1 MSKEYRYFLFN
12 NYIMSDDFQT
22 SIKAWVEVDNELKIL
37 NNRAR
42 ELREERREIQDEIL
56 EYVETNK
63 LSNATVNISDGQ
75 LKFANVRQQSTLTY
89 THVKNCL
96 MDCIQSEEDV
106 KKIMKYIKQKREVKY
121 VPDIKR
127 SYKKD

>member
-1 MSKEYRYFLFN
+1 
-12 NYIMSDDFQT
+12 MSDFQE
-22 SIKAWVEVDNELKIL
+22 SIKAWVEIDNELKVL
-37 NNRAR
+37 NTRAR
-42 ELREERREIQDEIL
+42 ELREERKDIQEEIM

-75 LKFANVRQQSTLTY
+75 LKFANVRQQSALTY

-96 MDCIQSEEDV
+96 MDCIQDEENV

>member
-1 MSKEYRYFLFN
+1 
-12 NYIMSDDFQT
+12 MSDFQDN
-22 SIKAWVEVDNELKIL
+22 IKAWVAIDNELKIV
-37 NNRAR
+37 NNRAK
-42 ELREERREIQDEIL
+42 ELRDERRDIQEEII

-75 LKFANVRQQSTLTY
+75 LKFANVRQQGALTY

-96 MDCIQSEEDV
+96 MDCIQDEEDV

>member
-1 MSKEYRYFLFN
+1 
-12 NYIMSDDFQT
+12 MSDCQE
-22 SIKAWVEVDNELKIL
+22 SIKAWVEIDNELKVL
-37 NNRAR
+37 NNKAR
-42 ELREERREIQDEIL
+42 ELREERKDIQEEIM

-75 LKFANVRQQSTLTY
+75 LKFANVRQQSALTY

-96 MDCIQSEEDV
+96 MDCIQDEENV

>member
-1 MSKEYRYFLFN
+1 
-12 NYIMSDDFQT
+12 MSDFQE
-22 SIKAWVEVDNELKIL
+22 SIKAWVAVDNELKII

-42 ELREERREIQDEIL
+42 ELREARNDIQGEIL

-75 LKFANVRQQSTLTY
+75 LKFSNVRHQSALTY
-89 THVKNCL
+89 KHVKECL
-96 MDCIQSEEDV
+96 LKCIDSEEDV
-106 KKIMKYIKQKREVKY
+106 NKIMKYIKQTREVKY

>member
-1 MSKEYRYFLFN
+1 MSK
-12 NYIMSDDFQT
+12 DFQN
-22 SIKAWVEVDNELKIL
+22 SIKTWVEIDNELKVL
-37 NNRAR
+37 NNKAR
-42 ELREERREIQDEIL
+42 ELREERRDVQEEIM
-56 EYVETNK
+56 EYVQTEK
-63 LSNATVNISDGQ
+63 LSNTTVNISDGQ
-75 LKFANVRQQSTLTY
+75 LKFASVRQQSALTY

-106 KKIMKYIKQKREVKY
+106 KKIMKYIKQKREVKF

>member
-1 MSKEYRYFLFN
+1 
-12 NYIMSDDFQT
+12 MSDDFQT
-22 SIKAWVEVDNELKIL
+22 SIKAWVEVDNEIKIL

-42 ELREERREIQDEIL
+42 ELREERREIQDEIM

>member
-1 MSKEYRYFLFN
+1 
-12 NYIMSDDFQT
+12 MSDFQE
-22 SIKAWVEVDNELKIL
+22 SIKAWVEIDNELKVL
-37 NNRAR
+37 NNKAR
-42 ELREERREIQDEIL
+42 ELREERKDIQEEIM

-75 LKFANVRQQSTLTY
+75 LKFANVRHQSALTY

-96 MDCIQSEEDV
+96 MDCIQDEENV

>member
-1 MSKEYRYFLFN
+1 
-12 NYIMSDDFQT
+12 MSDFQDN
-22 SIKAWVEVDNELKIL
+22 IKAWVAIDNELKII
-37 NNRAR
+37 NNKAK
-42 ELREERREIQDEIL
+42 ELRDERRDIQEEII

-75 LKFANVRQQSTLTY
+75 LKFANVRQQSALTY

-96 MDCIQSEEDV
+96 MDCIQDEEDV

>member
-1 MSKEYRYFLFN
+1 
-12 NYIMSDDFQT
+12 MSDFQDN
-22 SIKAWVEVDNELKIL
+22 IKAWVAVDNELKIV
-37 NNRAR
+37 NNRAK
-42 ELREERREIQDEIL
+42 ELRDERRDIQEEII

-63 LSNATVNISDGQ
+63 LSNATVNITDGQ
-75 LKFANVRQQSTLTY
+75 LKFANVRQQAALTY
-89 THVKNCL
+89 THVKSCL
-96 MDCIQSEEDV
+96 MDCIQDEEDV

>member
-75 LKFANVRQQSTLTY
+75 LKFANIRQQSALTY

>member
-75 LKFANVRQQSTLTY
+75 LKFANVRQQSALTY

>member
-1 MSKEYRYFLFN
+1 
-12 NYIMSDDFQT
+12 MSDDFQG
-22 SIKAWVEVDNELKIL
+22 SIKAWVEIDNELKII
-37 NNRAR
+37 NNRAK
-42 ELREERREIQDEIL
+42 ELRDERREIQEEIM

-75 LKFANVRQQSTLTY
+75 LKFASVRQQSALTY
-89 THVKNCL
+89 THVKQCL

>member
-1 MSKEYRYFLFN
+1 
-12 NYIMSDDFQT
+12 MSDFQE
-22 SIKAWVEVDNELKIL
+22 SIKAWVEIDNELKVL
-37 NNRAR
+37 NNKAR
-42 ELREERREIQDEIL
+42 ELREERKDIQEEIM

-75 LKFANVRQQSTLTY
+75 LKFANVRQQSALTY

-96 MDCIQSEEDV
+96 MDCIQDEENV
-106 KKIMKYIKQKREVKY
+106 KKIMKYIKQKRDVKY